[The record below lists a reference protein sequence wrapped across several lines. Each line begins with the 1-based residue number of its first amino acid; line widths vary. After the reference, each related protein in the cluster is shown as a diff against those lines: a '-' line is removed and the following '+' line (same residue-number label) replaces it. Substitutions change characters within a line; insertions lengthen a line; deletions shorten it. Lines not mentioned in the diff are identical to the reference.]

1 MFYIIIV
8 DDLQW
13 NKYLLCYH
21 FQMDREGCSLL
32 GSKVCFIKKL
42 RMQKLFQ
49 YMIGNIFSTLYK
61 VKICRYKKI

>member
-13 NKYLLCYH
+13 NKYILCYH

-32 GSKVCFIKKL
+32 GSKVCFIKKVENA
-42 RMQKLFQ
+42 KT
-49 YMIGNIFSTLYK
+49 FSIYDWK
-61 VKICRYKKI
+61 YF